1 MKKSVKF
8 VIFTLLMVF
17 SFNVVYAADAADKVT
32 IKNVKTSSGGLEHTV
47 VGKSY
52 VYWEKKASTTSENKH
67 ITRVKGIGHAHDVC
81 RTMFGEDSC
90 TYEVVTKLYTCKS
103 DKLMPDGKF
112 STSDLKECKELC
124 GKRNCIR
131 NEASEMYDIYK
142 SFDKN
147 VPASSGYSLK
157 NVDIYRYLMI
167 GPDGSQDEAYC
178 VQPQKKGPGLSGKQ
192 YCLSGNYD
200 LSQCDDRL
208 NKKYYCGLAQIMFDA
223 SEEVP
228 GTDERVIKSEYD
240 YSIITTALRFW
251 VAFYSHNKSSSLGGI
266 KESGNEVSSSYEP
279 HVIKTAMYLN
289 TATAI
294 VSNGY
299 TGGACAKTKDK
310 LGIICDGGTSKYR
323 AAITLFLKAYSLY
336 KGNGKFL
343 DGYLT
348 GGNDKFDT
356 DASVIGDDVTL
367 TAKWT
372 ETFREQWEKKTFTK
386 YKLECSAEELL
397 NKSSDC
403 RMFVEIIGPDKKPY
417 KPSDPSGGC
426 DKEKCTLKI
435 SYLKELCKNE
445 VDGGSATK
453 WEFNITLKSYK
464 GQGYFREYK
473 NCSSPNNYQVMY
485 TTAFNRVKSEK
496 NAHGETGDDQTF
508 HEEAIVSCP
517 CTEESGK
524 CSDFTPRDDT
534 HPTCSGQGRLNS
546 GVYDSYD
553 KMSKSDPYMNCILN
567 PCNQAD
573 KEQFNMTKEYGLNE
587 KVCNVYC
594 RKEVVFYLAN
604 KRKVYAGMQFKYDI
618 GPAVLGCESTVN
630 EIVKEDA
637 ALTSIVLQKR
647 QCASE
652 IYYDIPD
659 KVEKTTWLKKYEDK
673 VRSMITNW
681 NEWKK
686 WEELVNRKY
695 DEEVVKAS
703 RYSASGDKDSC
714 TCDIT
719 SEDDVEVT
727 LYHWP
732 MASNSP
738 ARFKYANV
746 PVESEDPNA
755 LFPGI
760 TNTEKNP
767 SYTSGKVPTDD
778 VPHDT
783 YHWYT
788 KTCKDDDEDCE
799 EETTCRGS
807 CYVSDGYDGKNAWD
821 EATYYSGIY
830 KTNYENDRKSV
841 AQLLFDLQDC
851 NFYVRNGTT
860 APTINEPYGLINSGS
875 AKEYIMSLSA
885 CDENGADECVTME
898 FSYED
903 ALYGSD
909 LNFAKEID
917 LVDSD
922 ELNRTYF
929 CMNADDSNPDCYK
942 YIKGDPNE
950 IKNDT
955 TAPVKNYIWCTGAG
969 MSAKCEAKNIN
980 LPTNDYATFT
990 TVTETDFWLEN
1001 TYSANAYTGLVD
1013 DAGSEN
1019 GLSTP
1024 LGKWQFPVSNG
1035 LTTGG
1040 TTGTYD
1046 TRYHFDNVKIVVD
1059 DNIELDYTCSYDVY
1073 NTTNLYDCATRTKD
1087 GNLDLSACTNT
1098 CYQLVNGVPVIKDDC
1113 NNFDLKDEDSKGYG
1127 FVYRNVNLD
1136 DLFPNSNVNED
1147 YGKNNRPKGTNWSST
1162 LGENVSTEI
1171 EAKGSDM
1178 YLDENNLKYSF
1189 ILTPTAIKRIREYN
1203 TQQETMGR
1211 GYQDSNFLSC
1221 ELIKDTKNSAGLK
1234 GFYNCKSEFLNTIS
1248 QPNNEY
1254 DVYTVK
1260 FSEPGRGGN

>member
-1 MKKSVKF
+1 MKKFVKF
-8 VIFTLLMVF
+8 IIFTLLVVF
-17 SFNVVYAADAADKVT
+17 SFNLVNAADAADKVI
-32 IKNVKTSSGGLEHTV
+32 IKNVKTSSGGLERTV

-397 NKSSDC
+397 NKNSDC

-659 KVEKTTWLKKYEDK
+659 KVEKTTWLKKYDDAVHDMLYKWTIWKMWEKLRDDGYTPVEKTATNVTGCNGYDCGCDTNYGPDK
-673 VRSMITNW
+673 KVTMLFW
-681 NEWKK
+681 P
-686 WEELVNRKY
+686 
-695 DEEVVKAS
+695 DEGSHVDYTGSK
-703 RYSASGDKDSC
+703 DKD
-714 TCDIT
+714 
-719 SEDDVEVT
+719 
-727 LYHWP
+727 
-732 MASNSP
+732 A
-738 ARFKYANV
+738 AK
-746 PVESEDPNA
+746 DPDA
-755 LFPGI
+755 LFNIDNYPDTAHWLEGRAPLDDG
-760 TNTEKNP
+760 NCGGKY
-767 SYTSGKVPTDD
+767 SYCPKRAKDGGCETDY
-778 VPHDT
+778 V
-783 YHWYT
+783 
-788 KTCKDDDEDCE
+788 
-799 EETTCRGS
+799 CRGS
-807 CYVSDGYDGKNAWD
+807 CRHSENFDGKDGTDTVTGKA
-821 EATYYSGIY
+821 ATAKG
-830 KTNYENDRKSV
+830 NYENARKYV

-851 NFYVRNGTT
+851 NFYVKNGTT

-875 AKEYIMSLSA
+875 AKEYIMGISA
-885 CDENGADECVTME
+885 CDENGTDECVDMTFE
-898 FSYED
+898 YDDE
-903 ALYGSD
+903 LYGKN
-909 LNFAKEID
+909 LNFGKEVD
-917 LVDSD
+917 LVKSK
-922 ELNRTYF
+922 ELNQTYF
-929 CMNADDSNPDCYK
+929 CMNGDDSNPNCYK
-942 YIKGDPNE
+942 YIKDNPNE
-950 IKNDT
+950 IKDGSKT
-955 TAPVKNYIWCTGAG
+955 DQKHYVKCTGSGTGAR
-969 MSAKCEAKNIN
+969 CQTNNIT
-980 LPTNDYATFT
+980 LPKNDYATFIT
-990 TVTETDFWLEN
+990 ITESDFWLKN

-1136 DLFPNSNVNED
+1136 DLFPNSDVNED

>member
-1 MKKSVKF
+1 MKKSIKYSF
-8 VIFTLLMVF
+8 ITLLLVF
-17 SFNVVYAADAADKVT
+17 SFSIVNAASSTDKVT
-32 IKNVKTSSGGLEHTV
+32 IKNAPASGGQKLPHATV
-47 VGKSY
+47 SSVLAKYGIVSRVDDEDPTYIGTFIGMTDASARCGKEY
-52 VYWEKKASTTSENKH
+52 T
-67 ITRVKGIGHAHDVC
+67 
-81 RTMFGEDSC
+81 C
-90 TYEVVTKLYTCKS
+90 TYSATRKKYSCAGNYLKVYEDTACEEKCQPDVPCHLNTDATVYKVYRHKYKSKVVAQGTKT
-103 DKLMPDGKF
+103 MP
-112 STSDLKECKELC
+112 
-124 GKRNCIR
+124 N
-131 NEASEMYDIYK
+131 DIYHYIM
-142 SFDKN
+142 
-147 VPASSGYSLK
+147 VSGSAT
-157 NVDIYRYLMI
+157 DT
-167 GPDGSQDEAYC
+167 AYC
-178 VQPQKKGPGLSGKQ
+178 VQPTLSGPGTKGRQ
-192 YCLSGNYD
+192 YCLMDNVD
-200 LSQCDDRL
+200 LSKCESGY
-208 NKKYYCGLAQIMFDA
+208 KKYYYCGLAQILFSA
-223 SEEVP
+223 SEEKTNP
-228 GTDERVIKSEYD
+228 DGTSERVEKTSPDKY
-240 YSIITTALRFW
+240 YGAVGTALRLW
-251 VAFYSHNKSSSLGGI
+251 VAFFNSRGSNNLGNQGQFGH
-266 KESGNEVSSSYEP
+266 ESGSSNIILTDVYKITMNHIET
-279 HVIKTAMYLN
+279 KGY
-289 TATAI
+289 
-294 VSNGY
+294 NGGPCSGVLGLMCNGGENNY
-299 TGGACAKTKDK
+299 TEGFK
-310 LGIICDGGTSKYR
+310 
-323 AAITLFLKAYSLY
+323 LY
-336 KGNGKFL
+336 KAARDVWDGKAKFL
-343 DGYLT
+343 DGYL
-348 GGNDKFDT
+348 GNNGNEEPKRTVNVT
-356 DASVIGDDVTL
+356 DDMVTL
-367 TAKWT
+367 DVEWT
-372 ETFREQWEKKTFTK
+372 ETFRKQWEERTYTEKT
-386 YKLECSAEELL
+386 LECSTNELL
-397 NKSSDC
+397 DERSDC
-403 RMFVEIIGPDKKPY
+403 RMFIQITSPGKDGTWEPVIE
-417 KPSDPSGGC
+417 SDAC
-426 DKEKCTLKI
+426 NKEKCTLKI
-435 SYLKELCKNE
+435 SYRKKVCNE
-445 VDGGSATK
+445 SISGGSAQGFK
-453 WEFNITLKSYK
+453 FRIVFKNYK
-464 GQGYFREYK
+464 GQGYFRAYHD
-473 NCSSPNNYQVMY
+473 CVSPNKYQIMF
-485 TTAFNRVKSEK
+485 TAAFNKVKQEL
-496 NAHGETGDDQTF
+496 
-508 HEEAIVSCP
+508 
-517 CTEESGK
+517 ESGGNVKNYGEWFSNANVPCECGEDK
-524 CSDFTPRDDT
+524 CSDFTPVDNT
-534 HPTCSGQGRLNS
+534 HPTCSGQGQF
-546 GVYDSYD
+546 GAGEYDSYD

-573 KEQFNMTKEYGLNE
+573 KEQFNMTKQYGLNE

-594 RKEVVFYLAN
+594 RKEVEFYLAN

-618 GPAVLGCESTVN
+618 GPTVLKCESTVN

-783 YHWYT
+783 YHWYK

-1001 TYSANAYTGLVD
+1001 TYAANAYTGTVSAGGD
-1013 DAGSEN
+1013 DTNA
-1019 GLSTP
+1019 GLSTK
-1024 LGKWQFPVSNG
+1024 LGDWQFPVSNG

-1040 TTGTYD
+1040 VTGSYD
-1046 TRYHFDNVKIVVD
+1046 TKYHFDRVKIVVD
-1059 DNIELDYTCSYDVY
+1059 DNIDLDYTCSYDVY

-1098 CYQLVNGVPVIKDDC
+1098 CYKLVNGVPVIKKDC
-1113 NNFDLKDEDSKGYG
+1113 NNFDLKDGDSKGYG

-1136 DLFPNSNVNED
+1136 DLFPNSDVNED
-1147 YGKNNRPKGTNWSST
+1147 YDKNNRPKGTNWSST

-1203 TQQETMGR
+1203 TQQELMGL
-1211 GYQDSNFLSC
+1211 GYQDSNFISC
-1221 ELIKDTKNSAGLK
+1221 KLVKDTKNSSGLK
-1234 GFYNCKSEFLNTIS
+1234 GFYNCKSEFLDVIS